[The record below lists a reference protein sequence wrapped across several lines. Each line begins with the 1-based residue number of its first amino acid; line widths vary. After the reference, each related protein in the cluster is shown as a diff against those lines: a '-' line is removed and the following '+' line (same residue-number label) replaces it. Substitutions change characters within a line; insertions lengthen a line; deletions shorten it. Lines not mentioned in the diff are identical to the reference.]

1 MLLDEK
7 MMWDGQGPVFLGK
20 YDKAA
25 GRPDMGNLVNVYQ
38 VGCGTSAL
46 TTSPKIETENINE
59 TCTGARAVLASRISS
74 RELSVG
80 LTAIQFDTRTLATA
94 FYGTATAVAAGTVTD
109 DTAQALILARL
120 LIDGDGTVDLTA
132 FATALTVTA
141 LPVYAVDPVDPAAGW
156 RDSVAAPAVVLAHS
170 ARIAARAA
178 DLAGAA
184 VKHLTLLAIS
194 AAAADAAGDGWAEKA
209 VSPRPD
215 DAAMLAEAV
224 RLCHKGRQ

>member
-1 MLLDEK
+1 MSAGLPLL
-7 MMWDGQGPVFLGK
+7 VT
-20 YDKAA
+20 
-25 GRPDMGNLVNVYQ
+25 RPEP
-38 VGCGTSAL
+38 GCGATVARALALGLDARRLPLFAARPFDWTVPDAGTFDALMLTSAQAARL
-46 TTSPKIETENINE
+46 GGSGLAALAALPVYAVGEATAAAARDAGFGVAAV
-59 TCTGARAVLASRISS
+59 GAR
-74 RELSVG
+74 
-80 LTAIQFDTRTLATA
+80 D
-94 FYGTATAVAAGTVTD
+94 
-109 DTAQALILARL
+109 AQALLDGMASLGKRRILWLCGR
-120 LIDGDGTVDLTA
+120 DRSA
-132 FATALTVTA
+132 FEADMIVTPV
-141 LPVYAVDPVDPAAGW
+141 PVYAVDPVEPPARWA
-156 RDSVAAPAVVLAHS
+156 DSVAAPAVVLAHS